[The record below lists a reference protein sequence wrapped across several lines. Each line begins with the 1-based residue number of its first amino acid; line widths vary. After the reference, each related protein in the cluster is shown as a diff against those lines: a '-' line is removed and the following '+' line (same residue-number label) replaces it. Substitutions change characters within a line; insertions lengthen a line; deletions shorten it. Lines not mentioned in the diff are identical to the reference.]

1 VQSSFAFCGK
11 ATVDSSDLEWLRA
24 VAERG
29 SLSAAAKARGVS
41 VSTASRRLDALEAVL
56 GIRLLERSARG
67 VRLTGDGR
75 RIAALAQPALDAV
88 AAIGRAA
95 TALKQDGERKT
106 VRVSATEFVV
116 SEVLAPNIAALQAT
130 APVVTLELIGEAAV
144 VSLAERD
151 ADIAVRMARP
161 QGNSLFA
168 RALPSI
174 ELRAFAAPEI
184 IERLKLDAAYTL
196 PVLTYDDSYGR
207 LPEHEWIDHIGQTTE
222 IVLRTSSTRALIQAA
237 VAGVGAAL
245 LPTSFARRAGLIEL
259 ADMTKPFERTPWI
272 TVHQDL
278 RRLPHIRA
286 IMNWIAASFR
296 SSFN

>member
-1 VQSSFAFCGK
+1 MQSSFAFCGK
-11 ATVDSSDLEWLRA
+11 VTLDSSDLEWLRA

-41 VSTASRRLDALEAVL
+41 VSTASRRLNALEAVL

-75 RIAALAQPALDAV
+75 RIASLAQPALDAI
-88 AAIGRAA
+88 AAIARAA

-116 SEVLAPNIAALQAT
+116 SEVLAPHIAVLQSA
-130 APVVTLELIGEAAV
+130 APNVTLELIGEAAV

-151 ADIAVRMARP
+151 ADIAVRMTRP

-168 RALPSI
+168 RALPPI
-174 ELRAFAAPEI
+174 ELRAFAAPSVV
-184 IERLKLDAAYTL
+184 ERLKLDAPYSL

-207 LPEHEWIDHIGQTTE
+207 LQEHEWIDHFARATE

-245 LPTSFARRAGLIEL
+245 LPASFARSAGLIEL
-259 ADMTKPFERTPWI
+259 VDMTKPFQRTPWI

-286 IMNWIAASFR
+286 TTNWIAKSFR
-296 SSFN
+296 HSQN

>member
-1 VQSSFAFCGK
+1 
-11 ATVDSSDLEWLRA
+11 
-24 VAERG
+24 
-29 SLSAAAKARGVS
+29 
-41 VSTASRRLDALEAVL
+41 
-56 GIRLLERSARG
+56 
-67 VRLTGDGR
+67 
-75 RIAALAQPALDAV
+75 
-88 AAIGRAA
+88 
-95 TALKQDGERKT
+95 
-106 VRVSATEFVV
+106 
-116 SEVLAPNIAALQAT
+116 VLAPNIASLQAT

-174 ELRAFAAPEI
+174 ELRAFAEPEI

>member
-1 VQSSFAFCGK
+1 M
-11 ATVDSSDLEWLRA
+11 DSADLEWLRA

-41 VSTASRRLDALEAVL
+41 VSTASRRIDALEAVL
-56 GIRLLERSARG
+56 GIRLLERGAKG

-75 RIAALAQPALDAV
+75 RIAALAQPALEAV

-106 VRVSATEFVV
+106 VRITATEFVV
-116 SEVLAPNIAALQAT
+116 AEVLAPQVAALQAT
-130 APVVTLELIGEAAV
+130 APNVRLELIGEAAV

-161 QGNSLFA
+161 SGNSLFA

-174 ELRAFAAPEI
+174 ELRAFAAPTI
-184 IERLKLDAAYTL
+184 VERLRLNAAYPL

-207 LPEHEWIDHIGQTTE
+207 LPEHEWIDHAGRTTE
-222 IVLRTSSTRALIQAA
+222 IILRTSSTRALIQAS
-237 VAGVGAAL
+237 VAGLGAAL
-245 LPTSFARRAGLIEL
+245 LPAPFARGAGLIEL
-259 ADMTKPFERTPWI
+259 TEMTKRFERTPWI
-272 TVHQDL
+272 TVHKDL

-286 IMNWIAASFR
+286 TMNWIAEAFR
-296 SSFN
+296 RSPN

>member
-1 VQSSFAFCGK
+1 M
-11 ATVDSSDLEWLRA
+11 
-24 VAERG
+24 
-29 SLSAAAKARGVS
+29 
-41 VSTASRRLDALEAVL
+41 
-56 GIRLLERSARG
+56 LERSARG

-75 RIAALAQPALDAV
+75 RIAALAQPALDAI
-88 AAIGRAA
+88 AAIARAA

-116 SEVLAPNIAALQAT
+116 SEVLAPRIATLQAT

-184 IERLKLDAAYTL
+184 VERLKLEAAYIL

-207 LPEHEWIDHIGQTTE
+207 LPEHEWIDHVARTSE
-222 IVLRTSSTRALIQAA
+222 IVLRTSSTRALIQAS

-245 LPTSFARRAGLIEL
+245 LPTSVARSAGLTEL
-259 ADMTKPFERTPWI
+259 VDMTKSFERTPWI
-272 TVHQDL
+272 TVHQDI

-286 IMNWIAASFR
+286 TMNWIAASFR
-296 SSFN
+296 SSLN